1 MSLVGP
7 RPLLV
12 FEYLDRYNVEQIKRH
27 DVRPGITGLAQ
38 INGRNNI
45 SWDEKFAYDLE
56 YVRSRN
62 ILMDI
67 KTLI

>member
-12 FEYLDRYNVEQIKRH
+12 EYLDIGNVEQIKRH

-45 SWDEKFAYDLE
+45 SWDEKFAYDLSMLE
-56 YVRSRN
+56 IGIS
-62 ILMDI
+62 LW
-67 KTLI
+67 T